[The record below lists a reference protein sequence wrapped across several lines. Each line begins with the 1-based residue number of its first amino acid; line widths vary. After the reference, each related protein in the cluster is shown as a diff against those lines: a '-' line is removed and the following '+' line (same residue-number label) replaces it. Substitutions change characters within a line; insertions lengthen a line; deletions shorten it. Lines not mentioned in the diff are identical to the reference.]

1 MLIQTLA
8 LKCKNPI
15 PWTTGD
21 VPDDFQFHLFYDAWD
36 HPAQHMEHAIARV
49 LALNEAGVKQMIN
62 GPKSF
67 TPDGN
72 FILGLAPD
80 CANMFVGTGF
90 NAFGIASG
98 GGAGRVLAQW
108 VIGGEAP
115 MELTVMD
122 IRRFFDLH
130 RHRNWV
136 CERTLD
142 AYGKH
147 YTTSFPHEKYVRGGV
162 RAHCTHN

>member
-98 GGAGRVLAQW
+98 GGAGAMGDRRRIADGPDRDGYPSLLRPPPPPQLGLRADARCLWQVLHDQLPA
-108 VIGGEAP
+108 
-115 MELTVMD
+115 
-122 IRRFFDLH
+122 
-130 RHRNWV
+130 
-136 CERTLD
+136 
-142 AYGKH
+142 
-147 YTTSFPHEKYVRGGV
+147 
-162 RAHCTHN
+162 